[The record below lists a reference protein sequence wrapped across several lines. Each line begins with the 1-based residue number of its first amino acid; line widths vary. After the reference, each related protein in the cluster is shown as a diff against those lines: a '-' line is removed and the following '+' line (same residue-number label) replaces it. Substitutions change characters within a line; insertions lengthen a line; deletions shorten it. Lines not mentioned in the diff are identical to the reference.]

1 MADMHTAT
9 WPYANWPKTLLR
21 IGFGVI
27 WLIDAALDRRSWP
40 PPALPSAQ
48 WDATDRRASR
58 ARPRAR
64 RSVSPPPSW
73 PGRPSAPS
81 PTGRLPPPRWAPSS
95 WRCCCWPQRS
105 QHTGRWTGGGWPPGR
120 RTGPKPSRTGLA
132 GGNARAQV
140 LPLGSSVSSTTMPRH
155 PGSRSRTGGHGHDRQ
170 PRVPVAPTPGTRAA
184 AVSRIYPWST
194 ELGPA
199 HLGTPAPTPYWYTQD
214 DDNRQPAKRAGGLPS
229 KEVRHGRHAP
239 QQPTATLL

>member
-1 MADMHTAT
+1 MVPGESGTLAPTRYMYAHNSGGRRLPDRWRALPPRRCVMADMHTAT

-48 WDATDRRASR
+48 
-58 ARPRAR
+58 
-64 RSVSPPPSW
+64 
-73 PGRPSAPS
+73 

-120 RTGPKPSRTGLA
+120 RTGPKPSHTGLA

-155 PGSRSRTGGHGHDRQ
+155 PGSRSRTGGHGHDHQ

-184 AVSRIYPWST
+184 AVSRIYPW
-194 ELGPA
+194 G
-199 HLGTPAPTPYWYTQD
+199 
-214 DDNRQPAKRAGGLPS
+214 
-229 KEVRHGRHAP
+229 VRN
-239 QQPTATLL
+239 